1 MFYNHQ
7 VVRNMVITRAYREVS
22 SPRSLHDQQHSL
34 IIQDSFDAV
43 ISHQSSVLLGDLS
56 CISPIGL
63 RQLRS
68 AASARLSLGDLDGS
82 YGIVWIP
89 ERKKDSSLII
99 DHQSREIIDLRS
111 N

>member
-43 ISHQSSVLLGDLS
+43 ISHQSFSV
-56 CISPIGL
+56 IS
-63 RQLRS
+63 R
-68 AASARLSLGDLDGS
+68 ASARSASVNSVPPHPPGSLSETWMDRMGS
-82 YGIVWIP
+82 YGYQR
-89 ERKKDSSLII
+89 EKKILV
-99 DHQSREIIDLRS
+99 
-111 N
+111 